1 MPRSNARII
10 PPPGG
15 ETRYLTADDGVG
27 LRCMIWPGTAVGAPG
42 SVILLGG
49 RSEFIEKHFETA
61 GDMLARGFPVAS
73 MDWRG
78 HGLSDR
84 PLDNRQKNHYESF
97 APLVRD
103 LDILVNFI
111 SKSGWPRPFLILAHS
126 MGGHVALKYLHDHPG
141 RVEGAV
147 LSAPMVGLTY
157 APFGPG
163 LSGMLARL
171 ALWLGQSRRYAPGQG
186 DYGWLQKSKKTMDL
200 LTSDP
205 ERFQDEHELISE
217 NPALALG
224 GITCGWLAAAMASI
238 KEINGPGYPEAI
250 NTPLLVVQAGADRL
264 VDNDIQRAFAERLPK
279 GIFKCIEGARHE
291 LLKERDELRNR
302 FLQAFD
308 GFVSG
313 L

>member
-15 ETRYLTADDGVG
+15 ETRYLKADDGVG
-27 LRCMIWPGTAVGAPG
+27 LRCMIWPGTAGNARG

-61 GDMLARGFPVAS
+61 GDMLARGFAVAA

-97 APLVRD
+97 TPLVRD
-103 LDILVNFI
+103 LDLLVDFV
-111 SKSGWPRPFLILAHS
+111 SKSGWPRPFYILAHS

-141 RVEGAV
+141 GVEGAV

-163 LSGMLARL
+163 LSGKLAWM
-171 ALWLGQSRRYAPGQG
+171 ATGFGQARRYAPGQG
-186 DYGWLQKSKKTMDL
+186 DYGRLQKSKKIMDL

-224 GITCGWLAAAMASI
+224 GITYGWLAAAMASI

-250 NTPLLVVQAGADRL
+250 DTPVLVVQAGADRL
-264 VDNDIQRAFAERLPK
+264 VDNEIQRAFAERLPE
-279 GIFKCIEGARHE
+279 GSLIRIEGARHE

-302 FLQAFD
+302 FLAAFD
-308 GFVSG
+308 GFVARH
-313 L
+313 